1 MSKKI
6 IFTQDNI
13 DKLAKFFKPS
23 ADEADMCSSEYAKSV
38 ATALLNLNDFYD
50 YDGLMRSK
58 DVLPVVVMLVQQ
70 FALNIEVEFM
80 LGDEDMFIPERI
92 VSLKI
97 LSPAALHIEKTE
109 REMDDITVEEV
120 SSAISSDISEDKI
133 KIDEVYDDAEEF
145 DEEAREEFE
154 NADALEGVFVIL
166 KELYGVDVMDDYD
179 VKVFKVFSS
188 DKDDIM
194 TRCSVK
200 DIFEEIKKT
209 KRAFKCLEKYLKY

>member
-1 MSKKI
+1 
-6 IFTQDNI
+6 
-13 DKLAKFFKPS
+13 
-23 ADEADMCSSEYAKSV
+23 
-38 ATALLNLNDFYD
+38 
-50 YDGLMRSK
+50 
-58 DVLPVVVMLVQQ
+58 
-70 FALNIEVEFM
+70 
-80 LGDEDMFIPERI
+80 
-92 VSLKI
+92 
-97 LSPAALHIEKTE
+97 
-109 REMDDITVEEV
+109 MDDITVEEV

-194 TRCSVK
+194 TRYSVK